1 MPLPKT
7 TSTDVFYKRQ
17 LWVHNFGITSA
28 KNPRTHCFMYPE
40 SVAKKTSN
48 EPISFLK
55 FYIENIMDPTIRIL
69 YVFSDN
75 CVAQNKNHALLQ
87 FYYTLIK
94 SGRFDKIIIRFPE
107 PGHSFMPCDRAFG
120 IIEKNL
126 RKADRVYVPEY
137 YKIVKNTS
145 SSFSVV
151 PVNKEMVF
159 NMVEHLNRF
168 FSKAPT
174 ICNEGSRPK
183 KFLITRP
190 RIFIFD
196 SELISTTGT
205 LLVSA
210 GEGSPFE
217 RVQMYATELVS
228 LTGAKNAYIGA
239 LPIKPLKYR
248 DVISLAKNY
257 VPLNDSLFYND
268 LVCGGNNGDQ

>member
-1 MPLPKT
+1 
-7 TSTDVFYKRQ
+7 
-17 LWVHNFGITSA
+17 
-28 KNPRTHCFMYPE
+28 
-40 SVAKKTSN
+40 
-48 EPISFLK
+48 
-55 FYIENIMDPTIRIL
+55 
-69 YVFSDN
+69 
-75 CVAQNKNHALLQ
+75 
-87 FYYTLIK
+87 
-94 SGRFDKIIIRFPE
+94 
-107 PGHSFMPCDRAFG
+107 MPCDRAFG

-239 LPIKPLKYR
+239 LPIKPFKYR